1 MDLMRG
7 GVLVGAS
14 MVAGAVNS
22 VAGGGTLLT
31 FPALLWMGQS
41 ALVANATSTVA
52 LFPGQMSSLWGYRRE
67 IGRERGAVI
76 ALGGASLVG
85 GITGAMLLLSTN
97 PKTFERI
104 VPFLLLAATALFMIQ
119 EPVSRWLRSR
129 APAPPDSAK
138 TASANA
144 ETPPA
149 DASIPPALEDYPVPA
164 PPQNNAAMVSMPVAA
179 AIQFFIAI
187 YGGYFGAGAGILMLT
202 ALGLMGYTNIHQM
215 NGLKN
220 LNAGI
225 LNGIAALIFI
235 VKGLVDWRLAL
246 LMACGSVVGG
256 LTGAGTARRIGQKNV
271 RRIIIGVGFALTM
284 YLLARQL

>member
-1 MDLMRG
+1 M
-7 GVLVGAS
+7 A
-14 MVAGAVNS
+14 AGAVNS

-67 IGRERGAVI
+67 IGQERGAVLT
-76 ALGGASLVG
+76 LGGASLVG

-104 VPFLLLAATALFMIQ
+104 VPFLLLAATALFMVQ

-129 APAPPDSAK
+129 APSLPDSAE
-138 TASANA
+138 TAL
-144 ETPPA
+144 A
-149 DASIPPALEDYPVPA
+149 DAKMPLADPPVSPPLENSVVPA
-164 PPQNNAAMVSMPVAA
+164 PPQNNAAMVSMTVAA
-179 AIQFFIAI
+179 AIQFVIAI

-215 NGLKN
+215 NALKN
-220 LNAGI
+220 INAGI

-271 RRIIIGVGFALTM
+271 RRIIIGVGFALTI